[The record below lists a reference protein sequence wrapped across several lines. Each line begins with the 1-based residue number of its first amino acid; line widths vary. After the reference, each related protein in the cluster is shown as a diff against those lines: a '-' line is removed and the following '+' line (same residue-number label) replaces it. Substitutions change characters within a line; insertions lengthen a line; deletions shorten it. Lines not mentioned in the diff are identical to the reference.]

1 MASAKKY
8 DNASDEINYR
18 ILTLIQNAE
27 KVYHSSVYKVIGR
40 IEILCELPHNGDAVL
55 VNQKDESQ
63 RTSRSISTL
72 DEKSKQP
79 KKNCCKCV
87 RSFRLSYRTPSSLR
101 EARLPIVPLVSL
113 RRRTT
118 RLNRYTW
125 HVTDNTRGVVV
136 DVSVKVPHRSR
147 PIQLSLD
154 CPKDENARVLIGEK
168 WLPLEERKK

>member
-27 KVYHSSVYKVIGR
+27 K
-40 IEILCELPHNGDAVL
+40 ILCELPHNGDAVL

-79 KKNCCKCV
+79 KKNCCKC
-87 RSFRLSYRTPSSLR
+87 RSKVTDSSSR
-101 EARLPIVPLVSL
+101 ISQKTNNKAQS
-113 RRRTT
+113 
-118 RLNRYTW
+118 W